1 MKSGNIALQEVIA
14 AVAVVWEHMEVL
26 AKPLSTWRNS
36 FKMTALI
43 ITDVVTSGNH
53 AHQLVIAAVIIV
65 WELMEKPV
73 KLVIVPFNLCLFSDY
88 FKMSSWKTWKTKTPA
103 SRYSTSVPV
112 MGRTKMTAANTS
124 PAKDK
129 HQVRQTLFACHMDL
143 SQLKESLS
151 ICLLSSESNHESL
164 KY

>member
-1 MKSGNIALQEVIA
+1 
-14 AVAVVWEHMEVL
+14 MEAL

-36 FKMTALI
+36 FKMTALLS
-43 ITDVVTSGNH
+43 TDAVTLGNH

-65 WELMEKPV
+65 WELLDQPV

-88 FKMSSWKTWKTKTPA
+88 FKMSSWKTWTKTPA
-103 SRYSTSVPV
+103 SRYSMSVPV
-112 MGRTKMTAANTS
+112 MERTKMTAVNTS

-151 ICLLSSESNHESL
+151 ICLLSSESNQESL